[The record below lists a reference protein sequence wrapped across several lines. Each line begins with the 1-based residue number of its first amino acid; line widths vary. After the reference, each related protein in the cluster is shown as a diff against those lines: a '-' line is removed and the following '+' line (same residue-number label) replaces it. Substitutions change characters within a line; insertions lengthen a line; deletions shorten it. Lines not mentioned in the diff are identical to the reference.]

1 METLVKRALAWC
13 EQHVNPFTQLL
24 HYSPQGNAAVP
35 FVENAYYALAL
46 LRCHQLEKGQKAKWL
61 LGRLFA
67 YQAENGAFPSYMHDW
82 PHGHV
87 RDEMRA
93 PLEAIAERYGSI
105 VGPRLTEALARLDG
119 EPLPPVDL
127 DGSHYQAA
135 TGAYIRGTV
144 QEGFEPQLTAGELLI
159 NPDAKRPDSAAT
171 LRTLL
176 YDSPE
181 VELLQER
188 VAYHDG
194 RWVWGDAER
203 IHTAQLV
210 ENELFVDLHECD
222 IRVNGER
229 ATTFQLGDEVTVR
242 SGEVTLAFTWN
253 VKGEGDFMGHIARGN
268 RSSQVLTEGT
278 YDHLI
283 FVRQLRG
290 EPTTPECRWR
300 IP

>member
-1 METLVKRALAWC
+1 MRRALSWC
-13 EQHVNPFTQLL
+13 EAHVNPFTQLL
-24 HYSPQGNAAVP
+24 HYSPKGNAAVP

-46 LRCHQLEKGQKAKWL
+46 FRSHQLEKGQKAKWL

-67 YQAENGAFPSYMHDW
+67 YQCENGAFPPYMHDW
-82 PHGHV
+82 PHGSV

-93 PLEAIAERYGSI
+93 PLVAIAERYGSI
-105 VGPRLTEALARLDG
+105 VGPRLDEVLKRLGG
-119 EPLPPVDL
+119 EPLSPPDL
-127 DGSHYQAA
+127 DGSHYQAS
-135 TGAYIRGTV
+135 TGAYIGGV
-144 QEGFEPQLTAGELLI
+144 AQEGFEPQLTVGELLI
-159 NPDAKRPDSAAT
+159 NPNAARPDSAET

-176 YDSPE
+176 YEPPE
-181 VELLQER
+181 VELLQDR
-188 VAYHDG
+188 VAYCDD

-210 ENELFVDLHECD
+210 KNELFVDLHDCD

-229 ATTFQLGDEVTVR
+229 ATTFQLGDEVTIR
-242 SGEVTLAFTWN
+242 SGDVTLAFTFH
-253 VKGEGDFMGHIARGN
+253 VDGEGDFMGHIARGN
-268 RSSQVLTEGT
+268 RPSQVLQEGT

-290 EPTTPECRWR
+290 APATPECRWR